1 MALPNRISFLL
12 ILMLVMMKDSF
23 GQNPIAYYP
32 FNNNTID
39 LSGNNNNG
47 TISGGVTATTDR
59 FGNPCGALNF
69 NGTDGYI
76 EVPNSSSLQSIDKVF
91 SVAVWFKI
99 QYVPG
104 ANGFRWLTII
114 CKGGILKESP
124 ENPQYRFQTFQ
135 SNNQSTISINTDFTE
150 FDKDFRS
157 HILEYDKWNFY
168 VMVYDGKDVNCY
180 LNNNI
185 IWSFP
190 YKKSLH
196 VNDDPLHIGKDIP
209 GSIEHFIGA
218 MDDLRIYDV
227 ALSENKISELYN
239 DNSGASFSDGFD
251 LRCSGDIVA
260 YAEKDACYAV
270 VNFPDPELKITCSN
284 AILTQISGLKS
295 GSEFPV
301 GLSTATFEAVSI
313 SGAKK
318 TCNINITVI
327 DDLSPVIKCQND
339 TTIFITDANENS
351 KLYEYPM
358 PMVLDNCSDVTVKLV
373 KGLSSG
379 RKFPIGLNV
388 LRFQASD
395 KSGNISECS
404 YRVYVKKNVKSD
416 STVKRD
422 TLTKPVTN
430 VKPDSILKRDT
441 IEKPATIV
449 KRDSLVCPEDIRK
462 VNDSHQCGAVIN
474 FTLNQNETE
483 IKQIEGL
490 KSGTMFPVGNTAN
503 RYENNTSTTNC
514 LFNVTVVDVE
524 KPELECPNDIIV
536 YAPSRGSATKVNY
549 PFPKA
554 KDNCGIASVSQLIG
568 NKSDDLFPAGNT
580 QNVFKAVDIYGN
592 YTTCTFNVVVI
603 DTFKVPRRDAP
614 AEIGFK
620 PDLIPDSIR
629 YYKGA
634 LAFNACVIT
643 VVLYDDNQEDDDTI
657 SVFFNNR
664 EIVSREK
671 IRNKQNG
678 TIVKALTLHPG
689 EKNVFIVKAWN
700 NGRVSPNTLQID
712 FYEGDY
718 LEKQNRLKNKKPIL
732 EKTMYSKPGVASAI
746 YLNCANK

>member
-1 MALPNRISFLL
+1 M
-12 ILMLVMMKDSF
+12 LMLMMLNDSF

-39 LSGNNNNG
+39 LSGNHNDG
-47 TISGGVTATTDR
+47 VISGGVTATTDR
-59 FGNPCGALNF
+59 FGNPCGALYF

-99 QYVPG
+99 HYVPG
-104 ANGFRWLTII
+104 VNNFRWLTII
-114 CKGGILKESP
+114 CKGGTLKESP

-150 FDKDFRS
+150 FDKDFKS
-157 HILEYDKWNFY
+157 HILEYDQWNFY
-168 VMVYDGKDVNCY
+168 VMVYDGKAVHCY
-180 LNNNI
+180 LNNSK

-196 VNDDPLHIGKDIP
+196 ENHDPLHIGKDIP
-209 GSIEHFIGA
+209 GSIEHYTGS
-218 MDDLRIYDV
+218 MDDLSIYDV
-227 ALSENKISELYN
+227 ALSEQKIAELYN

-251 LRCSGDIVA
+251 LKCSGDIVA

-270 VNFPDPELKITCSN
+270 VDFPDPELKITCNN

-295 GSEFPV
+295 GSEFPI
-301 GLSTATFEAVSI
+301 GINTATFEAISVS
-313 SGAKK
+313 GVKK
-318 TCNINITVI
+318 TCSINITVI

-339 TTIFITDANENS
+339 TTLYITDVNENA

-358 PMVLDNCSDVTVKLV
+358 PIVSDNCSGVNVKLV
-373 KGLSSG
+373 KGLASG
-379 RKFPIGLNV
+379 RKFPQGLNV

-395 KSGNISECS
+395 KAGNVSECS
-404 YRVYVKKNVKSD
+404 YRVYVKKEVQSD
-416 STVKRD
+416 SVVRPVTMIKRD
-422 TLTKPVTN
+422 TTLKPVPT
-430 VKPDSILKRDT
+430 LK
-441 IEKPATIV
+441 K
-449 KRDSLVCPEDIRK
+449 DSLVCPGDIRK
-462 VNDSHQCGAVIN
+462 INDSHQCGAIIN
-474 FTLNQNETE
+474 FSFNQNESDLR
-483 IKQIEGL
+483 QIEGL
-490 KSGTMFPVGNTAN
+490 KSGTLYPVGNTRN
-503 RYENNTSTTNC
+503 RYEQTSGTNQC

-536 YAPSRGSATKVNY
+536 YAPARGSGANVSY

-554 KDNCGIASVSQLIG
+554 KDNCGIASISQLSG
-568 NKSDDLFPAGNT
+568 NKSGDLFPAGNT

-603 DTFKVPRRDAP
+603 DTFKVVRKDAP
-614 AEIGFK
+614 ADIGFK

-634 LAFNACVIT
+634 LGFGSCIIT

-678 TIVKALTLHPG
+678 TIVKALALQPG

-732 EKTMYSKPGVASAI
+732 DKTMYSKPGVASAI
-746 YLNCANK
+746 YLNCTHK